1 MAKTQSWEVS
11 DELWQHVQPFVP
23 KAPARPARQ
32 RYQRRPGG
40 GRKPLGDR
48 QIFAGIVY
56 VLRTGCQWKALPK
69 SFGSASAVHKHFQR
83 WRGQGF
89 FLALWQAGLAEYDE
103 MEGIAWEWQSID
115 GTQGKAPLAQ
125 EAVGNHP
132 PIGKKKAAS
141 AACWWTVLASRCPLS
156 SAEPTGMRSNC
167 WRSLWTALWSC
178 APKPAA
184 DGGKTCARTRAIHDM
199 NGQLKAKRRTPAV
212 SRHEARRWFA
222 QMTQHRPKQLFGH
235 RRRPCAVRLGES
247 VAARRRGSTN
257 RY

>member
-11 DELWQHVQPFVP
+11 DELWRHVQPWVP
-23 KAPARPARQ
+23 KVPERPKRQ

-56 VLRTGCQWKALPK
+56 VLRTGCQWKAVPK
-69 SFGSASAVHKHFQR
+69 SFGSASAIHKHFQR

-125 EAVGNHP
+125 EAVGNNP
-132 PIGKKKAAS
+132 TDRGKKRQQAQRAGG
-141 AACWWTVLASRCPLS
+141 R
-156 SAEPTGMRSNC
+156 C
-167 WRSLWTALWSC
+167 WR
-178 APKPAA
+178 
-184 DGGKTCARTRAIHDM
+184 
-199 NGQLKAKRRTPAV
+199 PAV
-212 SRHEARRWFA
+212 PYR
-222 QMTQHRPKQLFGH
+222 Q
-235 RRRPCAVRLGES
+235 
-247 VAARRRGSTN
+247 RGQPT
-257 RY
+257 